1 MASATRADGDV
12 AFAKAGE
19 NLEPAATAAVEAR
32 PQGSAEARPALAA
45 DVVACWARA
54 LSIDP
59 WMSPA
64 GRWPVTVRVAVAV
77 AGRVAVAFVRTRGGA
92 GGVGGASTATGAGI
106 AAGGRLADQG
116 ADGAICW
123 RSIDGWLLGGSIIR
137 CSVGSPHNS
146 ASGRSAI
153 NATAR
158 VINAATKSCVRAASV
173 ASGRACHFLGS
184 TGPSLAPVVQ
194 AAE

>member
-1 MASATRADGDV
+1 MASATRVDGIV
-12 AFAKAGE
+12 AFANAGE
-19 NLEPAATAAVEAR
+19 NLQPAATAAVEAR
-32 PQGSAEARPALAA
+32 PQGNADARPALAA
-45 DVVACWARA
+45 DRCACWAPA
-54 LSIDP
+54 LSIEP

-64 GRWPVTVRVAVAV
+64 GRWPVTVRVTV
-77 AGRVAVAFVRTRGGA
+77 AGAGRAAGAFVRTRRGA

-123 RSIDGWLLGGSIIR
+123 RSIDGWLLGGPIID

-146 ASGRSAI
+146 TSGRSVI
-153 NATAR
+153 NAAAR

-184 TGPSLAPVVQ
+184 TGPSLAQ
-194 AAE
+194 